1 MSKGTVVDFRP
12 KAKESPKAEPHI
24 WVCQCG
30 CSTFELLSDG
40 TVRCPVCESVTE
52 SPDGG
57 WYNPDNATRWEGEDG
72 DIGPIQNVCSNGS
85 IEFAQMQVVS
95 YAKEKDNAAVIVFKD
110 DGTVSVWSKVETQE
124 QREWFK
130 DKLDVVYGLV
140 TKRMGEEVDLDE

>member
-1 MSKGTVVDFRP
+1 MNDTKIVDFRP
-12 KAKESPKAEPHI
+12 KAEVKPVEAPHI

-57 WYNPDNATRWEGEDG
+57 WYNPDNKARWEGEDG
-72 DIGPIQNVCSNGS
+72 DIGPVRDISSNGS
-85 IEFAQMQVVS
+85 VEFAQMQLCS
-95 YAKEKDNAAVIVFKD
+95 YAKDKDAAAVIVFKE
-110 DGTVSVWSKVETQE
+110 GGSVSVWSKVETQE

-130 DKLDVVYGLV
+130 DKLDIAYGLV
-140 TKRMGEEVDLDE
+140 TKRMGEDG